1 MMKKDCCRPEPV
13 FLFFNP
19 PQSFMKLLN
28 SCSTEMIC
36 STELI
41 YRLPNSVRVRGF
53 VLLSKIG

>member
-1 MMKKDCCRPEPV
+1 MMKRLLPPRTSFPV
-13 FLFFNP
+13 FNP